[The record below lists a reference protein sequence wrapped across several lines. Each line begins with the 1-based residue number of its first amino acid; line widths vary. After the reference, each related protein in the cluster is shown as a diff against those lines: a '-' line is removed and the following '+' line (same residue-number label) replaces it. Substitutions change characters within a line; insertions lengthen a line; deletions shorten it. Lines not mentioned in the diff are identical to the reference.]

1 MGGASR
7 ASPASR
13 ASRSRLRPAVRP
25 ALISLLIVGL
35 VACSF
40 GAAWGAAPSSSPS
53 ATPPP
58 SGSPSPIRR
67 PKLSAPAAILED
79 LDSGKVLFARAPGER
94 RPIASLTK
102 IMTAVVV
109 LSSVHLDD
117 VAPVPA
123 EAVSQ
128 IGVTI
133 GLRTGERLTVR
144 DLLYG
149 MLLPSGNDAAVTLA
163 RFVGGTVDAFVAK
176 MNATAAR
183 MGLRDTHFAS
193 PTGLDDKGYSTPTDL
208 AMLTRRAYRN
218 DTFARIVAKVRHRIP
233 GPKGSVRRLVNRNIL
248 LRVYPG
254 AIGVKTGFTTRAG
267 ECLIGAARLMGFGL
281 LAVVLGSRTSA
292 FDQGIHLL
300 NFGFG
305 AFERIPLLVRGEAV
319 QRITFGNQAVDAVAE
334 RDVTAV
340 TRKEGPRTVEK
351 RLVPNG
357 VVVQPI
363 AAGERIGRIQVLLN
377 GRLVATVPAFAA
389 PVARTPPPPHPAI
402 TASPSALLRAILLL
416 AALIRAALHGFL

>member
-1 MGGASR
+1 VGRASR
-7 ASPASR
+7 ASHSR
-13 ASRSRLRPAVRP
+13 PRP
-25 ALISLLIVGL
+25 ALRTALVVFLIVGL
-35 VACSF
+35 AASPAVS
-40 GAAWGAAPSSSPS
+40 AWGASPTPVPSSSLAPSPS
-53 ATPPP
+53 A
-58 SGSPSPIRR
+58 SPSPARR

-79 LDSGKVLFARAPGER
+79 LDTGKVLFARAPEGR

-102 IMTAVVV
+102 IMTAFVV

-117 VAPVPA
+117 VATVPA

-133 GLRTGERLTVR
+133 GLRRGEHLTVR

-193 PTGLDDKGYSTPTDL
+193 PTGLDDKGYSTPADL
-208 AMLTRRAYRN
+208 ARLTRRTYRN
-218 DTFARIVAKVRHRIP
+218 ETFARIVATVRHRIP
-233 GPKGSVRRLVNRNIL
+233 GPKGSIRRLLNRNIL

-267 ECLIGAARLMGFGL
+267 DCLIGAARLMGFGL
-281 LAVVLGSRTSA
+281 LAVVLGSRTNA

-305 AFERIPLLVRGEAV
+305 TFERVPLLARGDVV
-319 QRITFGNQAVDAVAE
+319 QRITLGNQAVDAIAA

-340 TRKEGPRTVEK
+340 VRKDRPRTVGEMFI
-351 RLVPNG
+351 PDPG
-357 VVVQPI
+357 VVQPVV
-363 AAGERIGRIQVLLN
+363 AGERIGRIQVLLN
-377 GRLVATVPAFAA
+377 DRPVATVHALAA
-389 PVARTPPPPHPAI
+389 LVARTPPPPPPTQPTVTSA
-402 TASPSALLRAILLL
+402 PSALLRAILFL
-416 AALIRAALHGFL
+416 AALIRAALHAFL